1 MKWDT
6 LLLGAVAPAVIL
18 ALMPFVGAMP
28 TTALIVAGG
37 LIGFLSAWSNFY
49 EVWKD
54 PALVLEEDL
63 WIDGVKRMGIG
74 IVHMA
79 LQALTWSFYIP
90 NYYYY
95 MAYLA
100 LYYIGHWGAGVFA
113 SGAFLLAFALG
124 LYMARRYE

>member
-6 LLLGAVAPAVIL
+6 LLLGVIAPAVIASL
-18 ALMPFVGAMP
+18 VPLIGAVP
-28 TTALIVAGG
+28 TTVLIIAGG
-37 LIGFLSAWSNFY
+37 LIGFLSSWANFY

-63 WIDGVKRMGIG
+63 WIDGVKRIGIG
-74 IVHMA
+74 IVHMVM
-79 LQALTWSFYIP
+79 QALTWSFYIP

-100 LYYIGHWGAGVFA
+100 FYYIGQWGTGVFA
-113 SGAFLLAFALG
+113 SGAFLIAFALG
-124 LYMARRYE
+124 LYMVREYE